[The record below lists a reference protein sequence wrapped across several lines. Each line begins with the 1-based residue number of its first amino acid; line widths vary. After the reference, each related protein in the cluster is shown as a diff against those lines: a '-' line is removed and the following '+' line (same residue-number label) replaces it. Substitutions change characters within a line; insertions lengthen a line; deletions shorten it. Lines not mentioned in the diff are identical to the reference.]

1 MTVDMFEIVGTTV
14 ADKYLV
20 ERAVD
25 EGGFSVVYKA
35 EHTIWRQPVALKCFK
50 VLNDL
55 PESHRDKLLQAFVQE
70 GQLLAALSSRTAA
83 IVQARDIGTF
93 MTKRGVWV
101 PFMVMEWLEGRP
113 LDAVLD
119 LESQRRLPNRSI
131 EEVLRF
137 LDPAAVALDVAHQRN
152 IAHRDIKPGNFFV
165 IGDPRGPDAFVKVL
179 DFGIAKVM
187 AEHAAESASSAH
199 TGREITSFTPN
210 YGAPE
215 QFSRSHGATGPWTD
229 VFALALVVVEMLI
242 GRPPLDGD
250 DYLQFAVQSRDPARR
265 PTPRTFGVMVP
276 DAVEQVLTRA
286 LSVSPSDRPRTAG
299 EFWRDLH
306 RAATGGSWVGTGGAT
321 TTDPR
326 APTTPASEPA
336 PTAPRATTPLG
347 PDERISTPQAYGPAT
362 PQQVP
367 ASSAAAAPRSKAP
380 LVVGGLAVVGALAG
394 GGIFLATR
402 GSGGAGPSG
411 SASASAQPSARRRPR
426 RAGRAR
432 PRRPPRKSARRAWC
446 SCPVAAS

>member
-14 ADKYLV
+14 ADKYKV

-55 PESHRDKLLQAFVQE
+55 PEAHRDRLLQAFVQE

-93 MTKRGVWV
+93 MTRKGVWV

-119 LESQRRLPNRSI
+119 LESQRRLPNRTI

-265 PTPRTFGVMVP
+265 PTPRTFGVAVP

-286 LSVSPSDRPRTAG
+286 LSVSPSDRHRTAG
-299 EFWRDLH
+299 DFWRDLH
-306 RAATGGSWVGTGGAT
+306 RAATGGAWSGAT
-321 TTDPR
+321 TTESRQSLTDARAPAEAR
-326 APTTPASEPA
+326 APTTPAAVAA
-336 PTAPRATTPLG
+336 PTGPRATTPLAPG
-347 PDERISTPQAYGPAT
+347 DERVSTPQAYGPPT
-362 PQQVP
+362 PQQ
-367 ASSAAAAPRSKAP
+367 AP
-380 LVVGGLAVVGALAG
+380 
-394 GGIFLATR
+394 
-402 GSGGAGPSG
+402 
-411 SASASAQPSARRRPR
+411 PSA
-426 RAGRAR
+426 
-432 PRRPPRKSARRAWC
+432 PPPSSRTRTSSR
-446 SCPVAAS
+446 